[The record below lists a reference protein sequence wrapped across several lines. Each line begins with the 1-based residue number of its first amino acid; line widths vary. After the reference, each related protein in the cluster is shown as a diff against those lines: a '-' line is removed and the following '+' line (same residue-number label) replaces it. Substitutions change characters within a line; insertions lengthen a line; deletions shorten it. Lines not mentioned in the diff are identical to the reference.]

1 MDFRLKVFLTVAQR
15 ASFTKAAQ
23 ELFISQ
29 PAVTKHIKELE
40 EEYKIK
46 FFDRTGNKVVL
57 TTAGLVLESQVK
69 KMFAIYR
76 TIDFELSALVGEQ
89 RGTLRL
95 GASTTIAQYV
105 IPPVLA
111 KFHQISKEVKV
122 VVKNDNTEQIEKA
135 LVTREIDLGVV
146 EGQSKNKAIQYIP
159 FLEDELVL
167 VCNASTVVPKEQI
180 TLDQLVQLQ
189 FVTREVGSGTLEVI
203 QYALK
208 KVSINLSQLQ
218 IEMQLG
224 STESIKSYLMNSNC
238 VAFLSINSIR
248 KELKNNEL
256 TIIKIENFTIHRSFF
271 LVSLQGQ
278 IDPLSTSFLRV
289 MQQYYKLDLKL

>member
-57 TTAGLVLESQVK
+57 TTAGLVLESQAK
-69 KMFAIYR
+69 KLFAIYR

-95 GASTTIAQYV
+95 GASTTISQYV

-111 KFHQISKEVKV
+111 KFHQSSKEVKV
-122 VVKNDNTEQIEKA
+122 IVSNDNTEQIEKA
-135 LVTREIDLGVV
+135 LVAREIDLGVV
-146 EGQSKNKAIQYIP
+146 EGQSKSKAIQYIP
-159 FLEDELVL
+159 FLQDELVL
-167 VCNASTVVPKEQI
+167 VCSTATAVPSQEI
-180 TLDQLVQLQ
+180 IMDQLVQLP
-189 FVTREVGSGTLEVI
+189 FVTREIGSGTLEVI

-238 VAFLSINSIR
+238 FAFLSIHAIK

-256 TIIKIENFTIHRSFF
+256 TIVKIKNLTINRSFF
-271 LVSLQGQ
+271 IISLQGQ
-278 IDPLSTSFLRV
+278 IDPLSTSFLRI
-289 MQQYYKLDLKL
+289 MQDHYNLDL